1 MTIFGF
7 GDIDGRCDQPCDV
20 GHVMWNEEGV
30 NLFWDVELIEY
41 EDGILDLDAIA

>member
-1 MTIFGF
+1 LDLGTLTA
-7 GDIDGRCDQPCDV
+7 DATS
-20 GHVMWNEEGV
+20 HVMWNEEGV